1 MPADLQDLEARLGHV
16 FRNRDLLVRALTHR
30 SFSREKKVPEQ
41 HPDNEQFEF
50 FGDAILGFLVSERLV
65 TLYPASPE
73 GRLSKLK
80 NRLVSADRLHE
91 AAQRLELGSFLNLGR
106 GEEMGGGRVKRSLLA
121 NGLEAIIAAVYLDGG
136 IAAARELVSQ
146 HVIGDDVD
154 EKAPQLQNVN
164 YKGELEE
171 RVHLINLPRPNYT
184 IVEETGP
191 GHAKV
196 FIVEVKVGD
205 RYAGRGTGS
214 TKKSAAQEAAKS
226 ILEQMDGV
234 PANLFKLEA

>member
-16 FRNRDLLVRALTHR
+16 FRDRDLLVRALTHR
-30 SFSREKKVPEQ
+30 SFSREKKVPEE

-50 FGDAILGFLVSERLV
+50 FGDAVLGFLVSERLV

-73 GRLSKLK
+73 GQLSKLK

-106 GEEMGGGRVKRSLLA
+106 GEEIGGGRLKRSILA
-121 NGLEAIIAAVYLDGG
+121 NGLEAVIAAVYIDGG
-136 IAAARELVSQ
+136 LDAARELVLR
-146 HVIGDDVD
+146 HVIGDDVG
-154 EKAPQLQNVN
+154 EKASQLQNVN

-171 RVHLINLPRPNYT
+171 RVHFVKLPRPHY
-184 IVEETGP
+184 IILEETGP

-196 FIVEVKVGD
+196 FVVEAKVGD
-205 RYAGRGTGS
+205 RYAGRGAAS
-214 TKKSAAQEAAKS
+214 TKKAAAQKAAKS
-226 ILEQMDGV
+226 ILEQMGDV
-234 PANLFKLEA
+234 PALIKLKA